1 MEILREITPLR
12 SATAGTVVV
21 AGLAFSMSF
30 TKLSRLA
37 GANGVDGWQAWML
50 PILLDGLVIV
60 ATAASASMKRGR
72 MYAWVLLLAGTA
84 ASVVGNMA
92 YAHTYHP
99 GNMIALTIAAAP
111 PIVLFLVTHL
121 TIMLAHQDRSGNSVI
136 PLPTEHVSFPNTEAA

>member
-1 MEILREITPLR
+1 MEILREVTPLR

-72 MYAWVLLLAGTA
+72 WYAWVLLLAGTA
-84 ASVVGNMA
+84 ASVVGNVA
-92 YAHTYHP
+92 YAQMASP
-99 GNMIALTIAAAP
+99 GNTVALVLAAAP
-111 PIVLFLVTHL
+111 PVVLFLVTHL
-121 TIMLAHQDRSGNSVI
+121 TISLAHQDRDVQSSDVFNK
-136 PLPTEHVSFPNTEAA
+136 TEHAPIMNAA